1 MMGRFTGHGGRAM
14 QICPHHR
21 EDLAELDRRIRRER
35 NAKQRDRYRAVRL
48 ALDGLP
54 TATIMDK
61 LDRSKNFV
69 QRWCYFYRDGGLDA
83 LREKPRPGQPVL
95 LPRDQEQALLER
107 VRGQATETDGVCA
120 LRGEDVRRIL
130 AEQFGVKY
138 SLSGVYELLHRL
150 GLEPLR
156 PRPRHRKNDPQAMQT
171 WRDDAPLL
179 FSKSATRTP
188 TNKSKCGSRTKPASA
203 SKAR

>member
-1 MMGRFTGHGGRAM
+1 M
-14 QICPHHR
+14 QIVAHCSQ
-21 EDLAELDRRIRRER
+21 DVAELDRRIRRER

-48 ALDGLP
+48 ALGGLP

-83 LREKPRPGQPVL
+83 LHEKPRPGQPVL
-95 LPRDQEQALLER
+95 LPRDQEQVLLER
-107 VRGQATETDGVCA
+107 VRAGATEADGVCA
-120 LRGEDVRRIL
+120 LRGKDVRRLL

-156 PRPRHRKNDPQAMQT
+156 PRPRHRKNNPQAMQT
-171 WRDDAPLL
+171 WLDDAPFLS
-179 FSKSATRTP
+179 SKSATNTP
-188 TNKSKCGSRTKPASA
+188 TNKSKCGSKMKRVSA